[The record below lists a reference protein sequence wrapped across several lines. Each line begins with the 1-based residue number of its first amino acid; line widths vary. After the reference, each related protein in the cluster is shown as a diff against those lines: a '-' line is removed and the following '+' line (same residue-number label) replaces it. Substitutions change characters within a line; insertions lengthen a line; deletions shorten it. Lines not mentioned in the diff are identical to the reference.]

1 MVGSMM
7 RSVMKVIQAFAG
19 DTTRFRGVAL
29 LFGFLVLW
37 AGPGALAE
45 QLSWEMPGRL
55 SIYDLEFG
63 PAILKDNNWQFLG
76 NARNFNA
83 REFEGRLTLM
93 IRFSYKGTRGEI
105 PLKFVVKL
113 PDSTQHEETALLT
126 EPTGTY
132 VYRFT
137 VHNPQEFGGSGSV
150 YLYYGFS
157 IVDVF
162 DFTIFSGA

>member
-1 MVGSMM
+1 MIRVPMAAM
-7 RSVMKVIQAFAG
+7 RALRRDSA
-19 DTTRFRGVAL
+19 RFCGLA
-29 LFGFLVLW
+29 LVLGVLLCG
-37 AGPGALAE
+37 AGPGALGE

-63 PAILKDNNWQFLG
+63 PAMLKDNNWQFLG

-83 REFEGRLTLM
+83 KEFEGRLTLM
-93 IRFSYKGTRGEI
+93 IRFTYRGTRGEI

-126 EPTGTY
+126 EPNGTY
-132 VYRFT
+132 TYRFT
-137 VHNPQEFGGSGSV
+137 VHNPQEFAGAGSI

-157 IVDVF
+157 IIDVL

>member
-1 MVGSMM
+1 M
-7 RSVMKVIQAFAG
+7 Q
-19 DTTRFRGVAL
+19 
-29 LFGFLVLW
+29 
-37 AGPGALAE
+37 
-45 QLSWEMPGRL
+45 GRL

-63 PAILKDNNWQFLG
+63 PAVLKDNNWQFLG
-76 NARNFNA
+76 NGRNFNA
-83 REFEGRLTLM
+83 KEFEGRLTLM
-93 IRFSYKGTRGEI
+93 IRFTYRWTRGEI

-137 VHNPQEFGGSGSV
+137 IHNPQEFAGAGSI

-157 IVDVF
+157 IIDVL

>member
-1 MVGSMM
+1 MT
-7 RSVMKVIQAFAG
+7 RSPISAMKALQRN
-19 DTTRFRGVAL
+19 TTLLWSIAL
-29 LFGFLVLW
+29 LFGILVLG
-37 AGPGALAE
+37 AGPGAVGE

-63 PAILKDNNWQFLG
+63 PAVLKDNNWQFLG

-83 REFEGRLTLM
+83 KEFEGRLTLM
-93 IRFSYKGTRGEI
+93 IRFTYRGTRGEI

-137 VHNPQEFGGSGSV
+137 VHNPQEFAGAGSI

-157 IVDVF
+157 IIDVL